1 MREPLALLLV
11 VNTWTLIS
19 IVFPK
24 KIYNIEYH
32 KKSTECVLNGLG
44 DEIDVKYFD
53 KSGKF

>member
-1 MREPLALLLV
+1 LREPLALLLV